1 MSKVVKRM
9 MIDSIQG
16 ALGECREVLVLDAS
30 RLTGFAANQLR
41 LDLRKKRISMLG
53 VKNAVARRALSEI
66 GLTGAAGALTG
77 ACTLVFGSDDIVAL
91 SKELTSCCEKQK
103 VIEIRGGAIGDTPL
117 NAKDVESLSKSPGR
131 KELLSQIVGLILSPG
146 GRLASAIVGPAG
158 KIAGQV
164 KAIADKEAS

>member
-9 MIDSIQG
+9 MIDRIQG

-103 VIEIRGGAIGDTPL
+103 TRARVWLVFWVR
-117 NAKDVESLSKSPGR
+117 R
-131 KELLSQIVGLILSPG
+131 KTARNGHEPALKLLRRPASRHCAV
-146 GRLASAIVGPAG
+146 RL
-158 KIAGQV
+158 KN
-164 KAIADKEAS
+164 